1 MLDVTNS
8 SRIEFIHADHSND
21 VISCF
26 ELMKQLRPKLENAE
40 VFLEKVL
47 RMQKNGYRLLVAY
60 ENSTPVGLAG
70 YRQDEMLVHGKYIYV
85 DDLVTSEGKR
95 GQGLGEQLLNKVFEL
110 AKKQKCNKVILD
122 TGIGNSFAQRFY
134 FRMGMLPVALH
145 FSYELGC

>member
-1 MLDVTNS
+1 MLHVTNS
-8 SRIEFIHADHSND
+8 SRIEFIHADNSND

-47 RMQKNGYRLLVAY
+47 RMQKSGYRLLVAY

-70 YRQDEMLVHGKYIYV
+70 YRLDEMLVHGKYIYV
-85 DDLVTSEGKR
+85 DDLVTSEHKR
-95 GQGLGEQLLNKVFEL
+95 GQGLGEKLLNKVFEL
-110 AKKQKCNKVILD
+110 ANKQKCNKVILD

-145 FSYELGC
+145 FSYELGR

>member
-1 MLDVTNS
+1 MLDVTNN

-21 VISCF
+21 VVSCF

-70 YRQDEMLVHGKYIYV
+70 YRLDEMLVHGKYIYV